1 MKNYIIITIALIGSL
16 AYGCGNN
23 SAKSKINGTNVPADS
38 AQVENTASVDDK
50 TRKVADAATILARKQ
65 VPILCYHQIRNWTGS
80 DSKSGKDYITPVET
94 FKQHIKMLADSGYH
108 TVLPDQLYNYLA
120 YGDALPDKPV
130 MITFDD
136 TDLDQ
141 YTVGAT
147 TLKKYGYKGVYFIM
161 TVSIGKRG
169 RFKYMD
175 KNQIKELSDLGNTI
189 GSHTYDHQNVK
200 KYQGDDWVK
209 QIEKPTQTLET
220 ITGKKIVHF
229 AYPFGL
235 WNKEAIPEL
244 KKRGFKDAYILATKR
259 DDADPLF
266 TIRRII
272 ASGYWSAKTLNNSMK
287 NSF

>member
-1 MKNYIIITIALIGSL
+1 MKNIFYLPILLVSL
-16 AYGCGNN
+16 SLSNCT
-23 SAKSKINGTNVPADS
+23 SSSSKSSDTQLKGEQTSGESQKDS
-38 AQVENTASVDDK
+38 TKHA
-50 TRKVADAATILARKQ
+50 KVADAATILVRKQ
-65 VPILCYHQIRNWTGS
+65 VPILCYHQIRNWTAS
-80 DSKSGKDYITPVET
+80 DSKGAKDYITPVET

-108 TVLPDQLYNYLA
+108 TILPDQLYNYLA
-120 YGDALPDKPV
+120 YGDKLPSKPV

-141 YTVGAT
+141 YVVGAS

-200 KYQGDDWVK
+200 KYVGEDWVK

-220 ITGKKIVHF
+220 ITGKKIDHF

-244 KKRGFKDAYILATKR
+244 KKRGFKDAYILSTKR
-259 DDADPLF
+259 DENDPLF

-272 ASGYWSAKTLNNSMK
+272 SSGYWSAKTLHNSMI
-287 NSF
+287 NSFD